1 MHVSKKELEEA
12 VLAVLYDKSQ
22 DRPLWVN
29 ASEVY
34 WSLPFAEVSEGEV
47 AGMLAWLVEE
57 RRVKLYLGKYQLS
70 KDEQIRLKAQRQELL
85 DEERQEAQPIRHKVE
100 KPERQVKRLAKSYHA
115 PLLLVIF
122 FLGLSLGGLSW
133 SILTSVSL
141 QPNVDLLLHP
151 ISLEGLRAELEIIQ
165 DKQRLQGYLLLLLWV
180 TLLAVGSYSYYVRK
194 RSENGHNQS

>member
-47 AGMLAWLVEE
+47 AGMLARLVEE

-85 DEERQEAQPIRHKVE
+85 DEARQEAQPIKHEVE

-115 PLLLVIF
+115 PLLLAIF
-122 FLGLSLGGLSW
+122 FLGLFLGGLSW

-141 QPNVDLLLHP
+141 QPNVDLLHHP
-151 ISLEGLRAELEIIQ
+151 VSLEELRAELEIVQ

-180 TLLAVGSYSYYVRK
+180 TLLAVGIYSYYVRK
-194 RSENGHNQS
+194 RSENEHNRS

>member
-57 RRVKLYLGKYQLS
+57 QRVKFYLGKYQLS
-70 KDEQIRLKAQRQELL
+70 KDEQIRLKVQRQELL
-85 DEERQEAQPIRHKVE
+85 DEARQEALSIRPEVE

-122 FLGLSLGGLSW
+122 FLGLFLGGLSW

-141 QPNVDLLLHP
+141 KPNVDLLLHP
-151 ISLEGLRAELEIIQ
+151 ISLEELRAELEIVQ

-180 TLLAVGSYSYYVRK
+180 TLLAVGIYSYYVRK
-194 RSENGHNQS
+194 RSENGHN

>member
-22 DRPLWVN
+22 DRPLWIN

-85 DEERQEAQPIRHKVE
+85 DEERQEAQPIRHEVE

-122 FLGLSLGGLSW
+122 FLGLFLGGLSW

-151 ISLEGLRAELEIIQ
+151 ISLEELRAELEIVQ

-180 TLLAVGSYSYYVRK
+180 TLLAVGIYSYYVRK

>member
-1 MHVSKKELEEA
+1 MRVSKKELEVA

-85 DEERQEAQPIRHKVE
+85 DEARQEAQPIKHEIE

-115 PLLLVIF
+115 PLLLAIF
-122 FLGLSLGGLSW
+122 FLGLFLGGLSW

-141 QPNVDLLLHP
+141 QPNVDLLLHSV
-151 ISLEGLRAELEIIQ
+151 SLEELRAELEIVQ
-165 DKQRLQGYLLLLLWV
+165 DEQRLQGYLLLLLWV
-180 TLLAVGSYSYYVRK
+180 TLLAVGIYSYYVRK

>member
-85 DEERQEAQPIRHKVE
+85 DEARQEAQPIKHEIE

-141 QPNVDLLLHP
+141 QPNVDLLLHSV
-151 ISLEGLRAELEIIQ
+151 SLEELRAELEIVQ

-180 TLLAVGSYSYYVRK
+180 TLLAVGIYSYYVRK

>member
-85 DEERQEAQPIRHKVE
+85 DEERQEAQPIRHEVE

-141 QPNVDLLLHP
+141 QPNVNLLLHP
-151 ISLEGLRAELEIIQ
+151 INLEELRAELEIVQ

-180 TLLAVGSYSYYVRK
+180 TLLAVGIYSYYVRK

>member
-85 DEERQEAQPIRHKVE
+85 DEERQEAQPIRHEVE

-141 QPNVDLLLHP
+141 QPNVNLLLHP
-151 ISLEGLRAELEIIQ
+151 INLEELRAELEIVQ

-180 TLLAVGSYSYYVRK
+180 TLLAVGIYSYYVRK
-194 RSENGHNQS
+194 RSENGPNQS

>member
-47 AGMLAWLVEE
+47 AGMLARLVEE

-85 DEERQEAQPIRHKVE
+85 DEARQEAQPIKHEVE

-115 PLLLVIF
+115 PLLLAIF
-122 FLGLSLGGLSW
+122 FLGLFLGGLSW

-151 ISLEGLRAELEIIQ
+151 ISLEELRAELEIVQ

-180 TLLAVGSYSYYVRK
+180 TLLAVGIYSYYVRK

>member
-85 DEERQEAQPIRHKVE
+85 DEERQEAQPIRHEVE

-141 QPNVDLLLHP
+141 QPNVNLLLHP
-151 ISLEGLRAELEIIQ
+151 ISLEELRAELEIVQ

-180 TLLAVGSYSYYVRK
+180 TLLAVGIYSYYVRK
-194 RSENGHNQS
+194 RSENGPNQS

>member
-29 ASEVY
+29 VSEVY

-85 DEERQEAQPIRHKVE
+85 DEARQEAQPIKHEVE

-115 PLLLVIF
+115 PLLLAIF
-122 FLGLSLGGLSW
+122 FLGLFLGGLSW

-151 ISLEGLRAELEIIQ
+151 ISLEELRAELEIVQ

-180 TLLAVGSYSYYVRK
+180 TLLAVGIYSYYVRK

>member
-85 DEERQEAQPIRHKVE
+85 DEARQEAQSIRHEVE
-100 KPERQVKRLAKSYHA
+100 KPERQVKRLTKLYHA
-115 PLLLVIF
+115 PLLLAIF
-122 FLGLSLGGLSW
+122 FLGLFLGGLSW
-133 SILTSVSL
+133 SILTSVFL

-151 ISLEGLRAELEIIQ
+151 ISLEELRAELEIVQ
-165 DKQRLQGYLLLLLWV
+165 DTQRLQGYLLLLLWV
-180 TLLAVGSYSYYVRK
+180 TLLAVGIYSYYVRK

>member
-85 DEERQEAQPIRHKVE
+85 DEERQEAQPIKHEVE

-115 PLLLVIF
+115 PLLLAIF
-122 FLGLSLGGLSW
+122 FLGLFLGGLSW

-151 ISLEGLRAELEIIQ
+151 VSLGELRAELEIVQ

-180 TLLAVGSYSYYVRK
+180 TLLAVGIYSYYVRK

>member
-70 KDEQIRLKAQRQELL
+70 KDEQIRIKAQRQELL
-85 DEERQEAQPIRHKVE
+85 DEERQEAQPIRHEVE

-122 FLGLSLGGLSW
+122 FLGLFLGGLSW

-151 ISLEGLRAELEIIQ
+151 ISLEELRAELEIVQ

-180 TLLAVGSYSYYVRK
+180 TLLAVGIYSYYVRK

>member
-85 DEERQEAQPIRHKVE
+85 DEERQEAQPIRHEVE

-122 FLGLSLGGLSW
+122 FLGLFLGGLSW

-151 ISLEGLRAELEIIQ
+151 ISLEELRAELEIVQ

-180 TLLAVGSYSYYVRK
+180 TLLAVGIYSYYVRK

>member
-85 DEERQEAQPIRHKVE
+85 DEERQEAQPIRHEVE

-151 ISLEGLRAELEIIQ
+151 ISLEGLRAELEIVQ

-180 TLLAVGSYSYYVRK
+180 TLLAVGIYSYYVRK

>member
-1 MHVSKKELEEA
+1 MHVSKKELEVA

-85 DEERQEAQPIRHKVE
+85 DEERQEAQSFRHEVE

-115 PLLLVIF
+115 PLLLAIF
-122 FLGLSLGGLSW
+122 FLGLFLGGLSW

-151 ISLEGLRAELEIIQ
+151 ISLEGLRAELEIVQ

-180 TLLAVGSYSYYVRK
+180 TLLAVGIYSYYVRK

>member
-22 DRPLWVN
+22 DRPLWIN

-47 AGMLAWLVEE
+47 AGMLARLVEE

-85 DEERQEAQPIRHKVE
+85 DEERQEAQPIRHEVE

-122 FLGLSLGGLSW
+122 FLGLFLGGLSW

-151 ISLEGLRAELEIIQ
+151 ISLEELRAELEIVQ

-180 TLLAVGSYSYYVRK
+180 TLLVVGIYSYYVRK

>member
-85 DEERQEAQPIRHKVE
+85 DEERQEAQPIKHEVE

-115 PLLLVIF
+115 PLLLAIF

-151 ISLEGLRAELEIIQ
+151 VSLEELRAELEIVQ

-180 TLLAVGSYSYYVRK
+180 TLLAVGIYSYYVRK

>member
-47 AGMLAWLVEE
+47 ASMLAWLVEE

-85 DEERQEAQPIRHKVE
+85 DEERQEAQPIRHEVE

-122 FLGLSLGGLSW
+122 FLGLFLGGLSG

-151 ISLEGLRAELEIIQ
+151 ISLEELRAELEIVQ

-180 TLLAVGSYSYYVRK
+180 TLLAVGIYSYYVRK

>member
-47 AGMLAWLVEE
+47 SGMLAWLVEE

-85 DEERQEAQPIRHKVE
+85 DEARQEAQPIKHEIE

-115 PLLLVIF
+115 PLLLAIF
-122 FLGLSLGGLSW
+122 FLGLFLGGLSW

-141 QPNVDLLLHP
+141 QPNVDLLLHSV
-151 ISLEGLRAELEIIQ
+151 SLEELRAELEIVQ

-180 TLLAVGSYSYYVRK
+180 TLLAVGIYSYYVRK

>member
-85 DEERQEAQPIRHKVE
+85 DEERQEAQPIKHEIE

-115 PLLLVIF
+115 PLLLAIF
-122 FLGLSLGGLSW
+122 FLGLFLGGLSW

-141 QPNVDLLLHP
+141 QPNVDLLLHSV
-151 ISLEGLRAELEIIQ
+151 SLEELRAELEIVQ

-180 TLLAVGSYSYYVRK
+180 TLLAVGIYSYYVRK

>member
-85 DEERQEAQPIRHKVE
+85 DEERQEAQPIRHEVE

-180 TLLAVGSYSYYVRK
+180 TLLAVGIYSYYVRK

>member
-22 DRPLWVN
+22 DRPLWIN

-85 DEERQEAQPIRHKVE
+85 DEERLEAQPIRHEVE

-122 FLGLSLGGLSW
+122 FLGLFLGGLSW

-151 ISLEGLRAELEIIQ
+151 ISFEELRAELEIVQ

-180 TLLAVGSYSYYVRK
+180 TLLAVGIYSYYVRK

>member
-85 DEERQEAQPIRHKVE
+85 DEERQEAQPIRHEVE

-165 DKQRLQGYLLLLLWV
+165 DNQRLQGYLLLLLWV
-180 TLLAVGSYSYYVRK
+180 TLLAVGIYSYYVRK

>member
-1 MHVSKKELEEA
+1 MHVSKKELEVA

-85 DEERQEAQPIRHKVE
+85 DEERQEAQPIRHEVE

-151 ISLEGLRAELEIIQ
+151 ISLEELSAELEIVQ

-180 TLLAVGSYSYYVRK
+180 TLLAVGIYSYYVRK

>member
-47 AGMLAWLVEE
+47 AGMLARLVEE

-85 DEERQEAQPIRHKVE
+85 DEARQEAPPIKHEVE

-115 PLLLVIF
+115 PLLLAIF
-122 FLGLSLGGLSW
+122 FLGLFLGGLSW

-151 ISLEGLRAELEIIQ
+151 ISLEELRAELEIVQ

-180 TLLAVGSYSYYVRK
+180 TLLAVGIYSYYVRK

>member
-34 WSLPFAEVSEGEV
+34 WSLPFAEVREGEV

-70 KDEQIRLKAQRQELL
+70 KDEQIRLKAHRQELL
-85 DEERQEAQPIRHKVE
+85 DEARQEAQSIRHEVE

-115 PLLLVIF
+115 PLLLAIF
-122 FLGLSLGGLSW
+122 FLGLFLGGLSW

-151 ISLEGLRAELEIIQ
+151 ISLEELRAELEIIQ

-180 TLLAVGSYSYYVRK
+180 TLLAVGIYSYYVRK

>member
-12 VLAVLYDKSQ
+12 VLAVLYGKSQ

-85 DEERQEAQPIRHKVE
+85 DEERQEAQPIRHEVE

-151 ISLEGLRAELEIIQ
+151 ISLEELRAELEIVQ

-180 TLLAVGSYSYYVRK
+180 TLLAVGIYSYYVRK

>member
-34 WSLPFAEVSEGEV
+34 WSLPFAEVSEGVV

-180 TLLAVGSYSYYVRK
+180 TLLAVGIYSYYVRK

>member
-85 DEERQEAQPIRHKVE
+85 DEARQEGQPIKHEIE

-115 PLLLVIF
+115 PLLLAIF
-122 FLGLSLGGLSW
+122 FLGLFLGGLSW

-141 QPNVDLLLHP
+141 QPNVDLLLHSV
-151 ISLEGLRAELEIIQ
+151 SLEELRAELEIVQ

-180 TLLAVGSYSYYVRK
+180 TLLAVGIYSYYVRK

>member
-85 DEERQEAQPIRHKVE
+85 DEERQEAQPIKHEVE

-115 PLLLVIF
+115 PLLLAIF
-122 FLGLSLGGLSW
+122 FLGLFLGGLSW

-141 QPNVDLLLHP
+141 QPNVDLLLHSV
-151 ISLEGLRAELEIIQ
+151 SLEELRAELEIVQ

-180 TLLAVGSYSYYVRK
+180 TLLAVGIYSYYVRK

>member
-22 DRPLWVN
+22 DRPLWIN

-85 DEERQEAQPIRHKVE
+85 DEERQEAQSIRHEVE

-115 PLLLVIF
+115 PLLLAIF
-122 FLGLSLGGLSW
+122 FLGLFLGGLGW

-141 QPNVDLLLHP
+141 QPNVDLLLHSV
-151 ISLEGLRAELEIIQ
+151 SLEGLRAELEIIQ

-180 TLLAVGSYSYYVRK
+180 TLLAVGIYSYYVRK

>member
-47 AGMLAWLVEE
+47 AGMLARLVEE

-85 DEERQEAQPIRHKVE
+85 DEERQEAQPIRHEVE

-115 PLLLVIF
+115 PLLLAIF
-122 FLGLSLGGLSW
+122 FLGLFLGGLSW

-141 QPNVDLLLHP
+141 QPNVDLLLHSV
-151 ISLEGLRAELEIIQ
+151 SLEKLRAELEIVQ
-165 DKQRLQGYLLLLLWV
+165 DEQRLQGYLLLLLWV
-180 TLLAVGSYSYYVRK
+180 TLLAVGIYSYYVRK

>member
-22 DRPLWVN
+22 DRPLWIN

-85 DEERQEAQPIRHKVE
+85 DEERQEAQPIRHEVE

-122 FLGLSLGGLSW
+122 FLGLFLGGLSW

-151 ISLEGLRAELEIIQ
+151 ISFEELRAELEIVQ

-180 TLLAVGSYSYYVRK
+180 TLLAVGIYSYYVRK

>member
-85 DEERQEAQPIRHKVE
+85 DEERQEAQPIRHEVE

-122 FLGLSLGGLSW
+122 FLGLFLGGLSW

-141 QPNVDLLLHP
+141 QPNVDLLPHP
-151 ISLEGLRAELEIIQ
+151 ISLEELRAELEIVQ

-180 TLLAVGSYSYYVRK
+180 TLLAVGIYSYYVRK

>member
-57 RRVKLYLGKYQLS
+57 RRVKRYLGKYQLS

-85 DEERQEAQPIRHKVE
+85 DEARQEAQPIKHEIE

-115 PLLLVIF
+115 PLLLAIF
-122 FLGLSLGGLSW
+122 FLGLFLGGLSW

-141 QPNVDLLLHP
+141 QPNVDLLLHSV
-151 ISLEGLRAELEIIQ
+151 SLEELRAELEIVQ

-180 TLLAVGSYSYYVRK
+180 TLLAVGIYSYYVRK

>member
-85 DEERQEAQPIRHKVE
+85 DEERQEAQPIRHEVE

-122 FLGLSLGGLSW
+122 FLGLFLGGLSW

-151 ISLEGLRAELEIIQ
+151 VSLEELRAELEIVQ

-180 TLLAVGSYSYYVRK
+180 TLLAVGIYSYYVRK